1 MNKNK
6 VWKRAKMSDF
16 FLRIDFFIFNKKH
29 VTQIL
34 MHFTTHYH
42 PKLMVNK
49 EVRLSL
55 RENML
60 FGHFGRRVATA
71 EKLGFLQDALNLF
84 VFSYLKSSY

>member
-1 MNKNK
+1 MEKSK
-6 VWKRAKMSDF
+6 DVRL

-55 RENML
+55 REIML

-84 VFSYLKSSY
+84 VFSYLKSSN